1 MGARTAEEIH
11 RDALIVDGLGFGSDG
26 YAGNLL
32 KGNVA
37 AINITVADVTGD
49 FELCCD
55 NMATW
60 CARLDE
66 PGSAWRLVLET
77 KDISAAKA
85 AGKVGLI
92 MGWQNMRPIADRL
105 ERLTLFRRLGVRVM
119 QLTYNERNFIGSGCL
134 EPVDSGLS
142 AFGKSAI
149 REMNRLGIA
158 VDLSHVA
165 ERTCFDAVA
174 ASDKPVL
181 ITHAN
186 AKSVRDVPRNKS
198 DAVIKAVAQTGGL
211 IGASVYG
218 PMCWNGDASR
228 RPNLSDF
235 VRHLEHIVS
244 LVGVEHASLGT
255 DFPIVSDLAKVNYI
269 IERTLKRYG
278 GNVNSYA
285 AAFGN
290 DVKTRYLSDCASSAE
305 LGNLTHALVE
315 RGWREADIKSVL
327 GENLVRVLGRIWAT
341 G

>member
-1 MGARTAEEIH
+1 MAARTVEEIH

-26 YAGNLL
+26 YAGNLIA
-32 KGNVA
+32 GNVA

-66 PGSAWRLVLET
+66 AGSPWRLVLEAE
-77 KDISAAKA
+77 DIAAAKA
-85 AGKVGLI
+85 AGKIGLI

-134 EPVDSGLS
+134 EPLDSGLS
-142 AFGKSAI
+142 AFGKRAV

-165 ERTCFDAVA
+165 ERTCLDAVA

-186 AKSVRDVPRNKS
+186 AKAVRDVPRNKS
-198 DAVIKAVAQTGGL
+198 DAVIKAVAGTGGL

-218 PMCWNGDASR
+218 PMCWNGDPSR

-235 VRHLEHIVS
+235 VRHLEHIVG
-244 LVGVEHASLGT
+244 LVGIAHVSLGS
-255 DFPIVSDLAKVNYI
+255 DFPIVSDLAKVNHI
-269 IERTLKRYG
+269 IERTMKRYA
-278 GNVNSYA
+278 GNVNTYA

-290 DVKTRYLSDCASSAE
+290 DVKTRYLSDCGSPAE
-305 LGNLTHALVE
+305 LGNLTQALVE
-315 RGWREADIKSVL
+315 RGWREADIRALL
-327 GENLVRVLGRIWAT
+327 GENLVRVLKRIWAT

>member
-1 MGARTAEEIH
+1 MAARTAEQIH

-26 YAGNLL
+26 YAGALL
-32 KGNVA
+32 AGNVA

-66 PGSAWRLVLET
+66 PDSPWRLVLET
-77 KDISAAKA
+77 ADIAAAKA

-92 MGWQNMRPIADRL
+92 MGWQNMRPVADRL

-119 QLTYNERNFIGSGCL
+119 QLTYNERNFVGSGCL
-134 EPVDSGLS
+134 EKEDTGLS
-142 AFGKSAI
+142 AFGRAAV
-149 REMNRLGIA
+149 RDMNRLGIA

-165 ERTCFDAVA
+165 ERTCLDAVA
-174 ASDKPVL
+174 ASERPVL

-186 AKSVRDVPRNKS
+186 AKAVRDVPRNKS
-198 DAVIKAVAQTGGL
+198 DAVIKAVAATGGV

-218 PMCWNGDASR
+218 PMCWNGDPSR

-235 VRHLEHIVS
+235 VRHLEHVVE
-244 LVGVEHASLGT
+244 LVGIDHVSLGT
-255 DFPIVSDLAKVNYI
+255 DFPIVSDLSKVTHI
-269 IERTLKRYG
+269 IERTMKRYA

-290 DVKTRYLSDCASSAE
+290 DVRTRYLSDCGSSAD
-305 LGNLTHALVE
+305 LPNLTRLLVA
-315 RGWREADIKSVL
+315 RGWKEADIRAFL
-327 GENLVRVLGRIWAT
+327 GGNLVRALGRIWAH
-341 G
+341 